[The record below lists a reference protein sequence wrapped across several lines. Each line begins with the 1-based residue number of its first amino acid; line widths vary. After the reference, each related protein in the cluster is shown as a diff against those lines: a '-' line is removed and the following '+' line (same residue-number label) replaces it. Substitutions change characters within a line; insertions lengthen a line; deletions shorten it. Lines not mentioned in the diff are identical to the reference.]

1 MRIATTQFQATM
13 IRGLNSNQEG
23 SARLTDLM
31 ASGNKLQLPSDD
43 PVTNVRLSRLT
54 REEAIVGQYRAN
66 IGAVQIRLQKNEV
79 YLSSMTK
86 DINSARDLL
95 VWASDGG
102 NTGADLGSMVNSLSS
117 IRDSLFF
124 SANVKDQEGR
134 FIFSGTL
141 TNTDSITFDSSP
153 GATVG
158 SRYTFTGNTNQQ
170 KVVVGNGI
178 NQTANVDVSGLE
190 TYLNQLDSAIAELS
204 APGVTPGSPTLRA
217 ALKDSLDGSDTAL
230 GAISSK
236 IADFGGAQNILATL
250 YDNHSNV
257 SLSNQTALVQLGKL
271 DYAEAAT
278 ELGGYNLAL
287 EASYKAYAKVSGLSL
302 FNVL

>member
-1 MRIATTQFQATM
+1 MRIATNQFQSTM
-13 IRGLNSNQEG
+13 LRGLNLNQEG
-23 SARLTDLM
+23 SARQTDLM

-43 PVTNVRLSRLT
+43 PVTSVRISRLN
-54 REEAIVGQYRAN
+54 REEAIVGQYKAN
-66 IGAVQIRLQKNEV
+66 IGAVQIRLQKNET
-79 YLSSMTK
+79 YLTSMTK
-86 DINSARDLL
+86 DINSARDLM
-95 VWASDGG
+95 VWGLDGS
-102 NTGADLGSMVNSLSS
+102 NTGADLGAMVNSFTS
-117 IRDSLFF
+117 IRDSLFY

-134 FIFSGTL
+134 FIFSGTA
-141 TNTDSITFDSSP
+141 TNSDAISFDAAAP
-153 GATVG
+153 VG
-158 SRYTFTGNTNQQ
+158 SRYTFSGNTNQQ

-190 TYLNQLDSAIAELS
+190 DYLNQLDTTIAELS
-204 APGVTPGSPTLRA
+204 APGISASTPSLRA
-217 ALKDSLDGSDTAL
+217 ALTASLDGSDVAL
-230 GAISSK
+230 GAIASK

-250 YDNHSNV
+250 NDNHTNV
-257 SLSNQTALVQLGKL
+257 SLSNGIALIQLGKL

>member
-1 MRIATTQFQATM
+1 MRIATNQFQSTM
-13 IRGLNSNQEG
+13 LRGLNLNQEG
-23 SARLTDLM
+23 SARQTDLM

-43 PVTNVRLSRLT
+43 PVTNVRISRLN
-54 REEAIVGQYRAN
+54 REEAIVGQYKAN
-66 IGAVQIRLQKNEV
+66 IGAVQIRLQKNET
-79 YLSSMTK
+79 YLTSMTK
-86 DINSARDLL
+86 DINSARDLM
-95 VWASDGG
+95 VWGLDAS
-102 NTGADLGSMVNSLSS
+102 NTGADLGAMVNSFTS
-117 IRDSLFF
+117 IRDSLFY

-134 FIFSGTL
+134 FIFSGTA
-141 TNTDSITFDSSP
+141 TNSDAISFDAAAP
-153 GATVG
+153 VG
-158 SRYTFTGNTNQQ
+158 SRYTFSGNTNQQ

-190 TYLNQLDSAIAELS
+190 TYLNQLDTTIAELS
-204 APGVTPGSPTLRA
+204 APGITASTPSLRA
-217 ALKDSLDGSDTAL
+217 ALTAGLDGSDVAL

-250 YDNHSNV
+250 NDNHTNV
-257 SLSNQTALVQLGKL
+257 SLSNGIALIQLGKL

>member
-1 MRIATTQFQATM
+1 MRIATTQFQSTM
-13 IRGLNSNQEG
+13 LRGLNLNQEG
-23 SARLTDLM
+23 SARQTELM

-43 PVTNVRLSRLT
+43 PVTSVRISRLN
-54 REEAIVGQYRAN
+54 REEAIIGQYRAN
-66 IGAVQIRLQKNEV
+66 IAAVQIRLQKNET

-86 DINSARDLL
+86 DINSARDLM
-95 VWASDGG
+95 VWGLDGS
-102 NTGADLGSMVNSLSS
+102 NTGADLGAMVNSLTS
-117 IRDSLFF
+117 IRDSLFY

-134 FIFSGTL
+134 FIFSGTA
-141 TNTDSITFDSSP
+141 TNTDAITFDA

-158 SRYTFTGNTNQQ
+158 SRYSFSGNTNQQ

-178 NQTANVDVSGLE
+178 NQTANVDVSGLDA
-190 TYLNQLDSAIAELS
+190 YLNQLDSAIAELS
-204 APGVTPGSPTLRA
+204 APGITPSTPSLRA
-217 ALKDSLDGSDTAL
+217 ALGAALDGSDVAL
-230 GAISSK
+230 DAIASK

-250 YDNHSNV
+250 SDNHSNV
-257 SLSNQTALVQLGKL
+257 SLSNSTALLQLGKL

-302 FNVL
+302 FNTL